1 MKYRIDVLHRKNGR
15 EVFMVSEFLNDSGTW
30 TQNKFPGKVF
40 KTREDAIK
48 AAEEVNNG

>member
-30 TQNKFPGKVF
+30 TQNKFHGKVF

-48 AAEEVNNG
+48 AAEEE